1 MSTESSPAYP
11 VVLTGEL
18 SSELSRW
25 LWLIKLIL
33 IIPHV
38 LLLFLIWIG
47 VGLSVIGAFFAILV
61 TGRYPRGLFDFN
73 LGAMRYTWRVGFYS
87 FAAFATDQYPPFSM
101 DREDDYP
108 ATLDIPYPER
118 LSRGLVLVKWI
129 LAIPHMIIVSLIS
142 GPTGGW
148 SVVGVLA
155 VVAGILMLVKRPYP
169 EDIFELLM
177 DLNGWSYRV
186 TAYVALMTD
195 EYPPFRLKP

>member
-25 LWLIKLIL
+25 LCLIKLIL